1 MMLLLNS
8 IRMRTT
14 LKLEVSDDCISMLL
28 STWQH
33 TSHYIFLY
41 LIVWFD
47 VQREG
52 KIGYHEATVAEVD
65 FDSNV
70 KRVKFHFWRLSS
82 DRDEWIEVGSPRIA
96 PHHSYTPRPKTG
108 YKTSDISGDNKMS
121 NDVGQKRKAGDMDGE
136 VNGEGSAQDRKK
148 GGFQVFPQSTIDYLN
163 SWISLHRVNPFPDA
177 EEKARICADTGL
189 SKRQVGDWMARAR
202 KKLRKKS
209 NDKKKSPSATVSSI
223 SSSPSKV
230 ENLLLALKNPNS
242 QGAQLVP
249 GVKAGVAAPTNVS
262 ENETKGKTTIKE
274 LEVYMKTWLANPAN
288 ASNLMP
294 SSAQKDQ
301 IVLETGI
308 EKNRLEGWFYR

>member
-1 MMLLLNS
+1 M
-8 IRMRTT
+8 
-14 LKLEVSDDCISMLL
+14 
-28 STWQH
+28 
-33 TSHYIFLY
+33 
-41 LIVWFD
+41 
-47 VQREG
+47 
-52 KIGYHEATVAEVD
+52 AEVD

-70 KRVKFHFWRLSS
+70 KRVKFHYWRLSS

-121 NDVGQKRKAGDMDGE
+121 NNAGEKRKAGDMDDA
-136 VNGEGSAQDRKK
+136 VNGEDSAQDRKK

-189 SKRQVGDWMARAR
+189 SKRQIGDWMARAR

-223 SSSPSKV
+223 SSSPTKV

-249 GVKAGVAAPTNVS
+249 GVKAAVAAPTNVS
-262 ENETKGKTTIKE
+262 ESETNGKTSIKE
-274 LEVYMKTWLANPAN
+274 LEVYMKTWLAQPAN
-288 ASNLMP
+288 ANNLMP
-294 SSAQKDQ
+294 SSAKKDQ